1 VRLDPQSEGGIR
13 RDWYDQF
20 PAVVTMSTAGS
31 GQSCFSW
38 PGSFELRL
46 ILCLVSVYLL
56 LGFPSPAVA
65 CDCEGSLTTQFE
77 EAEAVFFGVVKSV
90 HNSGESQAER
100 TYWSVTVQ
108 GVWKGPQQPSMR
120 IYAYEPDGSKDACH
134 LQLKVGQ
141 SYLVFA
147 RTMKAH
153 PGRFRVSQCSGTVI
167 GDLSFPALRFLG
179 APPFTV
185 DR

>member
-1 VRLDPQSEGGIR
+1 MKGAIWRG
-13 RDWYDQF
+13 WYDVS
-20 PAVVTMSTAGS
+20 PAVVTMSTAGF
-31 GQSCFSW
+31 GRECFPW

-46 ILCLVSVYLL
+46 ILCLVSVPLL
-56 LGFPSPAVA
+56 LGVTSPAFA
-65 CDCEGSLTTQFE
+65 CDCEGTFSTQFE

-120 IYAYEPDGSKDACH
+120 IYAYEPDGSKAACH

-167 GDLSFPALRFLG
+167 GDLSFPALRILG
-179 APPFTV
+179 APPFKV